1 MVKTEKKSCE
11 NCYYN
16 VLKRFA
22 GGFRF
27 LSCIAGETG
36 EDGTPQARPEYEGSR
51 TCGEWA
57 PKPRRS

>member
-1 MVKTEKKSCE
+1 MMKTEKKSCE

-27 LSCIAGETG
+27 LSCIAGEIG
-36 EDGTPQARPEYEGSR
+36 EDGTPQARPEYG
-51 TCGEWA
+51 
-57 PKPRRS
+57 